1 MRLRIGPGPLI
12 QTLTLKQIMT
22 EFNSSRDHI
31 GLLRRSIRLIFR
43 LVLLTLGP
51 IVVVGAGGYF
61 YSTGGRFITTDN
73 AYVKADKIFVSPEVS
88 GPLVEVAVSE
98 NTPVLNGQTLIRID
112 DMPFRIAVSR
122 ANARL
127 SAVERTIKAT
137 QAHYREEI
145 AVKEAAEEKV
155 AYFQREF
162 GRREELQER
171 GVSSEAA
178 LDQARHDLD
187 LARQAVRR
195 SVQKIAQISAYL
207 GGDSNRP
214 VEKHPEYLEA
224 LTEQERAVFE
234 ISRTVIKAP
243 TDGVV
248 TSIGLQPGEYVT
260 AGEPLFGIVASGEVW
275 VDANLKETKLTH
287 VRVGQMAT
295 LRVDAYPEITWR
307 ALVASIGAA
316 TGSEFSILPPQ
327 NATGNWVKIVQRVP
341 IRLMLLDY
349 AGEPPLRAGMSV
361 VVSIDTEH
369 QRQVPKFLAGS
380 LARFGLD
387 QLWR

>member
-1 MRLRIGPGPLI
+1 MI
-12 QTLTLKQIMT
+12 QRLTLRLTMT
-22 EFNSSRDHI
+22 ELGPSPDPM
-31 GLLRRSIRLIFR
+31 GLVRRSARLIFR
-43 LVLLTLGP
+43 VVILTLGP
-51 IVVVGAGGYF
+51 LVVAGAGGYF

-98 NTPVLNGQTLIRID
+98 NTPVLNGQILITID
-112 DMPFRIAVSR
+112 DVPFRIAVSR

-127 SAVERTIKAT
+127 SAVKRTIEA
-137 QAHYREEI
+137 ARARYREEMT
-145 AVKEAAEEKV
+145 VKEAAEEKV
-155 AYFQREF
+155 SYFEREF
-162 GRREELQER
+162 ARREELQAR
-171 GVSSEAA
+171 GVSSDAA

-187 LARQAVRR
+187 LARQTVRQ

-207 GGDSNRP
+207 GGDSNKS
-214 VEKHPEYLEA
+214 VEKHPDYLEA

-234 ISRTVIKAP
+234 INRTVIKAP

-248 TSIGLQPGEYVT
+248 TNIGLQPGEYVT
-260 AGEPLFGIVASGEVW
+260 AGEPLFGIVASGKVW

-287 VRVGQMAT
+287 IKVGQTAT
-295 LRVDAYPEITWR
+295 IRVDAYPEIMWR
-307 ALVASIGAA
+307 ALIASIGAA

-341 IRLMLLDY
+341 VRLMLLDY
-349 AGEPPLRAGMSV
+349 VGDPPLRAGMSV

-369 QRQVPKFLAGS
+369 QREMPEFLAS
-380 LARFGLD
+380 ALARFGLD
-387 QLWR
+387 QPWR